1 MKFENQVVVVI
12 GASGGLGSEI
22 ARTFSKAGNQV
33 ALAARDTAKLTSL
46 ANELN
51 ASTYTVDITDFSS
64 VESLR
69 SEVIQNYGR
78 VDVVINAAGYDV
90 RKAFEQHTAEDLRR
104 TVDVNLLGAMNITH
118 AFLRDMA
125 DGVIGHLGGFADGR
139 LAFPYYAADAASRAG
154 VASFV
159 EAMNRE
165 LRLEGKPV
173 TLLYFSPSPADTDV
187 ERPFHE
193 LWRQMGTKIVTT
205 GQVAAELRRAVIQK
219 RKQYVMGGVLVTGF
233 AKLNAAF
240 PNLADVLMMNQYGKK
255 LQSFFGKAAGTETQ
269 SSLALKAGLAMVI
282 FSVALY
288 GVIFSLPFFPISTA
302 NKLALTPVLMVVS
315 EIVFWV
321 GGALAGKDV
330 VSRYRSYLDPREWCK
345 PKEKAS

>member
-1 MKFENQVVVVI
+1 METKNQVVVVI

-22 ARTFSKAGNQV
+22 ARTFSKAGERIV
-33 ALAARDTAKLTSL
+33 LAARDTAKLTSL

-51 ASTYTVDITDFSS
+51 ASTYIVDITNLAS
-64 VESLR
+64 VEALR
-69 SEVIQNYGR
+69 NEVMRNYGHM
-78 VDVVINAAGYDV
+78 DVVINATGYYV

-104 TVDVNLLGAMNITH
+104 TVEVNLLGAMNITH
-118 AFLRDMA
+118 AFVRDMS
-125 DGVIGHLGGFADGR
+125 DGVIAHLGGFADGR
-139 LAFPYYAADAASRAG
+139 LSFPYYAADAASRAG
-154 VASFV
+154 VASFA

-165 LRLEGKPV
+165 LRLEGRSV
-173 TLLYFSPSPADTDV
+173 TLLYFSPSPADTDA
-187 ERPFHE
+187 ERSFHE
-193 LWRQMGTKIVTT
+193 LWRQMGTKIVPTER
-205 GQVAAELRRAVIQK
+205 VAAELRRAVIQK
-219 RKQYVMGGVLVTGF
+219 RKQYVMGGMLVSGF

-240 PNLADVLMMNQYGKK
+240 PNLADALMMNKYGKK
-255 LQSFFGKAAGTETQ
+255 LQSFFGKAAGMDTK
-269 SSLALKAGLAMVI
+269 SSLALRAGLGMVI

-321 GGALAGKDV
+321 GGALAGRDV

-345 PKEKAS
+345 PKKEAS

>member
-1 MKFENQVVVVI
+1 MKNQVVVVI

-22 ARTFSKAGNQV
+22 ARAFSKAEERV
-33 ALAARDTAKLTSL
+33 VLAARDMEKLTSL

-51 ASTYTVDITDFSS
+51 ASTYAVDITDFAS
-64 VESLR
+64 VEALR
-69 SEVIQNYGR
+69 NEVMQNYGR
-78 VDVVINAAGYDV
+78 VDVVVNAAGYDV

-104 TVDVNLLGAMNITH
+104 TLDVNLLGAMNITH
-118 AFLRDMA
+118 AFVGDMA
-125 DGVIGHLGGFADGR
+125 DGVIAHLGGFADGR
-139 LAFPYYAADAASRAG
+139 LVFPYYAADAASRAG

-173 TLLYFSPSPADTDV
+173 TLLYFSPSPADTDA

-193 LWRQMGTKIVTT
+193 LWRQMGTKIVSTE
-205 GQVAAELRRAVIQK
+205 QVAAELRRAVIQK
-219 RKQYVMGGVLVTGF
+219 RRQYVMGGALVNGF

-240 PNLADVLMMNQYGKK
+240 PDLADLLMMNQYGKK
-255 LQSFFGKAAGTETQ
+255 LQSFFGKAAGTETR
-269 SSLALKAGLAMVI
+269 SSLALKTGLAMVI

-302 NKLALTPVLMVVS
+302 NKLALTPVLMGIS
-315 EIVFWV
+315 EIIFWV

-345 PKEKAS
+345 PKEKVS

>member
-12 GASGGLGSEI
+12 GASGGLGREI
-22 ARTFSKAGNQV
+22 ARTFSNAGNQI
-33 ALAARDTAKLTSL
+33 ALAARDTARLTSL
-46 ANELN
+46 ASELN
-51 ASTYTVDITDFSS
+51 ASTYTVDITDLAS
-64 VESLR
+64 VEALR
-69 SEVIQNYGR
+69 NEVMQNYGR
-78 VDVVINAAGYDV
+78 VDVVINATGYDV

-118 AFLRDMA
+118 AFVLDMT
-125 DGVIGHLGGFADGR
+125 DGVIAHLGGFADGR

-165 LRLEGKPV
+165 LRLKGKPV
-173 TLLYFSPSPADTDV
+173 TLLYFSPSPADTDA
-187 ERPFHE
+187 ERAFHE
-193 LWRQMGTKIVTT
+193 LWREMGTKIVSTE
-205 GQVAAELRRAVIQK
+205 QVAAELRRAVIQK
-219 RKQYVMGGVLVTGF
+219 RKQYVMGGALVNGF

-240 PNLADVLMMNQYGKK
+240 PDLADLLMMNQYGKK
-255 LQSFFGKAAGTETQ
+255 MQNFFGKARGAETK
-269 SSLALKAGLAMVI
+269 SSLALKTGLVMVI

-302 NKLALTPVLMVVS
+302 NKLALTPVLMAVS

-321 GGALAGKDV
+321 GGALAGRDV

-345 PKEKAS
+345 PKKKVL

>member
-1 MKFENQVVVVI
+1 METKNQVVVVI
-12 GASGGLGSEI
+12 GASGGLGREI
-22 ARTFSKAGNQV
+22 ARTFSKAGERV
-33 ALAARDTAKLTSL
+33 VLAARDTAKLPVL

-51 ASTYTVDITDFSS
+51 VSTYAVDITDFNS

-69 SEVIQNYGR
+69 NEVIQNYGR
-78 VDVVINAAGYDV
+78 VDVVINATGYDV
-90 RKAFEQHTAEDLRR
+90 RKAFEHHTAEDLRR

-118 AFLRDMA
+118 AFVRDMA
-125 DGVIGHLGGFADGR
+125 DGVIAHLGGFADGR

-165 LRLEGKPV
+165 LRLDGKPV
-173 TLLYFSPSPADTDV
+173 TLLYFSPSPADTDA

-193 LWRQMGTKIVTT
+193 LWRQMGTKIVPTE
-205 GQVAAELRRAVIQK
+205 QVAAELRRAVIQR
-219 RKQYVMGGVLVTGF
+219 RKQYVMGGALVNGF

-240 PNLADVLMMNQYGKK
+240 PNLADALMMNQYGKK
-255 LQSFFGKAAGTETQ
+255 LQSFFGKAAGMENK
-269 SSLALKAGLAMVI
+269 SSFALKAGLGMVI

-288 GVIFSLPFFPISTA
+288 GVIFSLPFFPISAA

-315 EIVFWV
+315 EIIFWV
-321 GGALAGKDV
+321 GGALAGRDV
-330 VSRYRSYLDPREWCK
+330 VARYRSYLNPCEWCK
-345 PKEKAS
+345 TKKETA